1 MLIPIGKQLF
11 PISNGMRHKY
21 LTTALVLGRSP
32 LGEANV
38 LVTLLV
44 PELGLIR
51 AHAQGL
57 RQPKAKLA
65 AALATFAE
73 SQVMLV
79 RGVEGWRVMSAVL
92 IESHFRNFSR
102 TARLRSVRVT
112 GLFLRL
118 VAGEAHDS
126 MLFLVMREFFV
137 QLQTLEEEEHDALEC
152 AAALRILGALGLD
165 VGNLPGGALP
175 YGAEAL
181 SEIRSA
187 RSSFVSR
194 INHGIEASGL

>member
-1 MLIPIGKQLF
+1 
-11 PISNGMRHKY
+11 MRHKY

-38 LVTLLV
+38 LVTLLI

-51 AHAQGL
+51 ARAQGL
-57 RQPKAKLA
+57 RKPQAKLA

-92 IESHFRNFSR
+92 KESHFGKFSR
-102 TARLRSVRVT
+102 EARLRSARVT

-118 VAGEAHDS
+118 VAGEARDP
-126 MLFLVMREFFV
+126 MLFEVMREFFV
-137 QLQTLEEEEHDALEC
+137 QLQTLTEEEQDALEC

-165 VGNLPGGALP
+165 AGNLPGGVFP
-175 YGAEAL
+175 YSPEAL

-187 RSSFVSR
+187 RSSFISR